1 MCSIQKLFHKG
12 SSNLYNL
19 QILAL
24 NMVKKTWEKLGEAAI
39 KGGTEIV
46 KGLAGKVK
54 ENIDEKIMMY
64 KKRISLRVWESV
76 FFIFGFVLLAIGV
89 MKYLGKYLSI
99 EMVYILFGLLFLIVG
114 WIFSKNSEGKRK

>member
-64 KKRISLRVWESV
+64 KKRISLWVWESV